1 MVRKAALW
9 PLGGL
14 VLALALAL
22 GQGNPQQAPQA
33 QPKALSPQAQQ
44 LELGKQT
51 YQKHC
56 ASCHDQGALVLVG
69 KDPLNR
75 LTRYRTAKGL
85 FDYLTIAMP
94 PTNPGG
100 LKDEEYWALI
110 AFILAENKILPPDV
124 VVGAGN
130 GAQIPIRLPSP

>member
-1 MVRKAALW
+1 MARKAAPWL
-9 PLGGL
+9 PTVLL
-14 VLALALAL
+14 LALALAL
-22 GQGNPQQAPQA
+22 GQGGPQA
-33 QPKALSPQAQQ
+33 QPKAPSPQAQQ

-124 VVGAGN
+124 VVGQGN
-130 GAQIPIRLPSP
+130 GAQIPIRPPGP